1 MTSSYDDKNRKSEF
15 MNRVADITYKINV
28 AVNNINTLTGSDIS
42 YFSENE
48 AQDIRNTI
56 NDITSAMSIILID
69 SVSIIAPDE
78 LEKIKQS
85 FSFSTP
91 PQRTDETH
99 EKYDDDILNNLPDA
113 AAADIV
119 RLIGIN
125 QAMKLFKAFGGSTF
139 PIGKGI
145 RYLGGPRAKALQ
157 AILKDEEIK
166 RLMDYFQGDIIYLPR
181 CDRLLREIRNRKF
194 IREFAEM
201 RQQGTS
207 ALMAM
212 THLCPKHGF
221 SDRYGWL
228 LLKKERDSQLNKQV
242 EK

>member
-1 MTSSYDDKNRKSEF
+1 MTSSCDDKNRKSEF

-91 PQRTDETH
+91 PKE
-99 EKYDDDILNNLPDA
+99 L
-113 AAADIV
+113 
-119 RLIGIN
+119 
-125 QAMKLFKAFGGSTF
+125 MKRKKNMMMTF
-139 PIGKGI
+139 
-145 RYLGGPRAKALQ
+145 
-157 AILKDEEIK
+157 
-166 RLMDYFQGDIIYLPR
+166 
-181 CDRLLREIRNRKF
+181 
-194 IREFAEM
+194 
-201 RQQGTS
+201 
-207 ALMAM
+207 
-212 THLCPKHGF
+212 
-221 SDRYGWL
+221 
-228 LLKKERDSQLNKQV
+228 
-242 EK
+242 